1 MPPTRNPFNLL
12 AYLLFRVRRGL
23 EDIEQAGQ
31 PPRWLRMAR
40 LGPQVTSPNPPV
52 MANGVAAVVRAF
64 TTSLNWMA
72 EATLDLRELLITTD
86 AAKATAEAALR
97 LLRTSSSPEFVNG
110 LSTILPASAVAELQ
124 SIAQSVDG
132 VLGDIEN
139 ILTYIPEPDDVNRMA
154 HELYRLLCI
163 VQRPVPYGADGVS
176 FDLTEIRPDT
186 LDHIDLANTGKIR
199 LINWA
204 LDEKTTTRG
213 LGPAEDQS
221 LDLYRLGARRLWEA
235 PEANLPQRSTGLFNF
250 GARAEQIFNFDFDHA
265 NTQIPANKPH
275 QGTRQDIVEL
285 WTLLERHGYL
295 DPSITEGSQPLRD
308 PTTASYTP
316 ALTALVRKFQ
326 VMNNLPVTGWPDND
340 TLNRLMH
347 LDYGAKTLTRAIPYI
362 PALDPAPLVNGKTSN
377 EPQDP
382 FDDNVK
388 GGFLPLLN
396 ADADH
401 PNEEQDI
408 NTEPLE
414 FVRDQPGYRYL
425 PVASTTKQGWRS
437 VNDGLSVPGFV
448 ALQSRRIDSATTQQM
463 ISFEGD
469 LLSEGEAASGDMFW
483 AARHL
488 TPWIAGR
495 AITAAPLAGPAL
507 HNGTAV
513 PAGKRIRMVQWIDL
527 SKLQTHL
534 ASLGAGYEL
543 WLQASVLRRS
553 LYCDRARLF
562 KMPDQGRVSLELYD
576 EDLFKGPD
584 PYAAL
589 RPEGGPP
596 KLSMYALSD
605 WLPTQDGDTSGLN
618 IDQVRPWWS
627 WWVQSSRAIRL
638 LPTVGAYAENPNTPP
653 DPAKNAKKVNA
664 ALIVLEAQFQSGV
677 DVDAYFDSVRVRW
690 DVRKVGN

>member
-40 LGPQVTSPNPPV
+40 LGPQVTAPNPPV
-52 MANGVAAVVRAF
+52 MANGVASVVKAF

-97 LLRTSSSPEFVNG
+97 LLRTANSPEFVNG
-110 LSTILPASAVAELQ
+110 LKNILPASAVAELQ

-139 ILTYIPEPDDVNRMA
+139 ILTYIPEPDDVNRMS
-154 HELYRLLCI
+154 HELYRLLCV
-163 VQRPVPYGADGVS
+163 VQRQVPYGADGVT

-186 LDHIDLANTGKIR
+186 QDHVDVANTGKIR

-204 LDEKTTTRG
+204 LDAKTTTRG
-213 LGPAEDQS
+213 LGDNEDLSQ
-221 LDLYRLGARRLWEA
+221 DLYRLGVRRLWETT
-235 PEANLPQRSTGLFNF
+235 EANLPQRSIGQFTF
-250 GARAEQIFNFDFDHA
+250 GARTETIFNFDFDHTI
-265 NTQIPANKPH
+265 TQAPAAKPH
-275 QGTRQDIVEL
+275 QDTRQDIVEL
-285 WTLLERHGYL
+285 WDLLDKHGYR
-295 DPSITEGSQPLRD
+295 DDAVPQGSADRAPG
-308 PTTASYTP
+308 TAKYTA

-326 VMNNLPVTGWPDND
+326 VLNGLPVTGWPDND
-340 TLNRLMH
+340 TINRLLH

-362 PALDPAPLVNGKTSN
+362 PAMDPAPLVGGNTSN
-377 EPQDP
+377 KAPDP
-382 FDDNVK
+382 FDDKVK

-401 PNEEQDI
+401 PNEEQDS

-414 FVRDQPGYRYL
+414 FIRDQPGYRYL
-425 PVASTTKQGWRS
+425 PVASTTRQGWRT
-437 VNDGLSVPGFV
+437 VDDALSAPGFV
-448 ALQSRRIDSATTQQM
+448 AIQSRRIDSANTQEM

-469 LLSEGEAASGDMFW
+469 ILTEGEASSGDMFW

-488 TPWIAGR
+488 TPWAAGR
-495 AITAAPLAGPAL
+495 TNTTAPLAAPAL
-507 HNGTAV
+507 HNGAAV
-513 PAGKRIRMVQWIDL
+513 PAGRRIRMVQWIDL

-543 WLQASVLRRS
+543 WLQAFVLRRS
-553 LYCDRARLF
+553 LYRDRAGMF
-562 KMPDQGRVSLELYD
+562 NMPDQGRISLELYD

-584 PYAAL
+584 PYSAV
-589 RPEGGPP
+589 RPLGGPP

-605 WLPTQDGDTSGLN
+605 WLPAQDGNTNTLT
-618 IDQVRPWWS
+618 IDQVRPWWT
-627 WWVQSSRAIRL
+627 WWLQSSRAIRL
-638 LPTVGAYAENPNTPP
+638 LPTVGGYAENPNTQP

-664 ALIVLEAQFQSGV
+664 ALIVLEAQPQSGV
-677 DVDAYFDSVRVRW
+677 DVDAYFDNVRVRW

>member
-40 LGPQVTSPNPPV
+40 LGPQVTAPNPPA
-52 MANGVAAVVRAF
+52 MANGVASVVKAF

-86 AAKATAEAALR
+86 AAKATAEAAMR

-110 LSTILPASAVAELQ
+110 LKNILPASAVAELQ
-124 SIAQSVDG
+124 SIASSVDG
-132 VLGDIEN
+132 VLADIEN

-154 HELYRLLCI
+154 HELYRLLCV

-176 FDLTEIRPDT
+176 FDLAEIRPDT
-186 LDHIDLANTGKIR
+186 LDHVDVANTGKIR

-204 LDEKTTTRG
+204 LDAKTTTRG
-213 LGPAEDQS
+213 LGTDEADSQ
-221 LDLYRLGARRLWEA
+221 DLYRLGTRRLWQTT
-235 PEANLPQRSTGLFNF
+235 NDKLPQRSIGQFNF
-250 GARAEQIFNFDFDHA
+250 GARTETIFNFDFDHS
-265 NTQIPANKPH
+265 IPPDPALEAH
-275 QGTRQDIVEL
+275 QNTRQDIVEL
-285 WTLLERHGYL
+285 WDLLEKHDYI
-295 DPSITEGSQPLRD
+295 DPAVPQGSADRLAA
-308 PTTASYTP
+308 TAQYTP

-326 VMNNLPVTGWPDND
+326 VINGLPVTGWPDND
-340 TLNRLMH
+340 TMNRLLH

-362 PALDPAPLVNGKTSN
+362 PAMDPAPLQNGNTSN
-377 EPQDP
+377 KAPDA
-382 FDDNVK
+382 FDDEVK

-401 PNEEQDI
+401 PNEEQDS

-425 PVASTTKQGWRS
+425 PVASTTRQGWRT
-437 VNDGLSVPGFV
+437 VDDALSAPGFV
-448 ALQSRRIDSATTQQM
+448 AIQSRRIDSATTQEM

-469 LLSEGEAASGDMFW
+469 ILSEGEASSGDMFW

-488 TPWIAGR
+488 TPWSAGR
-495 AITAAPLAGPAL
+495 TVTAAPLAAPAL
-507 HNGTAV
+507 HNGGAV
-513 PAGKRIRMVQWIDL
+513 PAGRRIRMVQWIDL

-534 ASLGAGYEL
+534 ASLDPEYEL

-553 LYCDRARLF
+553 LYRDRAGMF
-562 KMPDQGRVSLELYD
+562 NMPDQGRISLELYD

-584 PYAAL
+584 PYAAV
-589 RPEGGPP
+589 RPVGGPP

-605 WLPTQDGDTSGLN
+605 WLPTQDGDTSALT

-627 WWVQSSRAIRL
+627 WWVQSSRPIRL
-638 LPTVGAYAENPNTPP
+638 LPTVGGYAENPNTQP

-664 ALIVLEAQFQSGV
+664 ALVVLEAQPQSGV
-677 DVDAYFDSVRVRW
+677 DVDAYFDNVRVRW
-690 DVRKVGN
+690 DVRRVGN